1 MADINVGAGLLAPTA
16 YDASVLTATAF
27 DATAGALVIA
37 GLAANVQSAIL
48 QDATGALTISGYSPS
63 LNTGTSFT
71 ATAGAL
77 TIAGNNPALNAETSF
92 SATAGG
98 LLLDGYHATYIN
110 STIEVSRVQGGIGAI
125 TISGY
130 NPSVSASK
138 QPGYHTLYMGICDE
152 NGENKQFVRR
162 WVNPSG
168 QVFFSLDTA
177 DIASPL
183 SSSSVYCYVD
193 VATDGWWYL
202 DDAQLEFDTQ
212 DDTPGTWRHA
222 RGSSSTQTTE
232 ERKMSVRKV
241 CPHCREQLQKFS
253 ENKGRPRVDWEPEI
267 PSDMQEV

>member
-1 MADINVGAGLLAPTA
+1 MTDINVGAGLLSPTG
-16 YDASVLTATAF
+16 YNPSVLTATAF
-27 DATAGALVIA
+27 TATAGAVTIA
-37 GLAANVQSAIL
+37 SYAANVQSAVL
-48 QDATGALTISGYSPS
+48 QNATGAVTIAGYNPN
-63 LNTGTSFT
+63 LNTGTAFT
-71 ATAGAL
+71 ATAGAVA
-77 TIAGNNPALNAETSF
+77 IAGSNPTVNARTTFTTTSGAL
-92 SATAGG
+92 
-98 LLLDGYHATYIN
+98 LVDGYNATYIN
-110 STIEVSRVQGGIGAI
+110 STLEVARVQGGIDYVSI
-125 TISGY
+125 QGY
-130 NPSVSASK
+130 NPAVSAAK
-138 QPGYHTLYMGICDE
+138 QPGRHTLYMGICDE

-202 DDAQLEFDTQ
+202 DDAQLEFDTE

-222 RGSSSTQTTE
+222 RGSTSVQTTE

-241 CPHCREQLQKFS
+241 CPCCREQLQKFS
-253 ENKGRPRVDWEPEI
+253 ENKGKPRVDWEPDI